1 MGYRIRDE
9 VISIAARLCKY
20 ATIARSTAKGYD
32 FITKP
37 EAGADEPDNQE
48 QARRLQDFGLR
59 SVPVAGSE
67 CAVIASR
74 GGSSN
79 RIIVA
84 SENLEFGPLD
94 LKEGEVCIYSK
105 ADTGSALC
113 RIVLDGDG
121 NVTVI
126 PKDGAKVR
134 LGDSAAANLDPV
146 VLLTEMQTRFN
157 ALVDAY
163 NGHSHLA
170 GAYVAGATPVT
181 GSSATPTSTA
191 SHLPNSAGSSNV
203 LAKK

>member
-84 SENLEFGPLD
+84 SDNLKFGPLD

-105 ADTGSALC
+105 ADTGGALC
-113 RIVLDGDG
+113 RILLDVDG

-126 PKDGAKVR
+126 PKAGAKVR
-134 LGDSAAANLDPV
+134 LGDGDSANLDPV
-146 VLLTEMQTRFN
+146 VLVTQLRTEFN
-157 ALVDAY
+157 AFVTKY
-163 NGHSHLA
+163 NGHVHTVDGVQVGA
-170 GAYVAGATPVT
+170 GSVVSMIT
-181 GSSATPTSTA
+181 GNQA
-191 SHLPNSAGSSNV
+191 SGLSMAVGSSNV